1 MGTEDD
7 VKVATDPNL
16 SEHAKKSEHDNKVL
30 LAEQRSSEQ
39 RPSQENNEEE
49 LKRQERIFK
58 IFEQQ
63 DKMDYLKYE
72 EMMEQGGDV
81 IELTDDHR
89 VGEGS
94 PRAFHVNPYAAAYEA
109 RERVGLPY
117 ELDRGTG
124 DYAAFAA
131 SYASKYECWKY

>member
-7 VKVATDPNL
+7 VKVAADPNL
-16 SEHAKKSEHDNKVL
+16 LERTKKSEHGSKVL

-39 RPSQENNEEE
+39 HPSQELNEEE
-49 LKRQERIFK
+49 LKRQERILK

-89 VGEGS
+89 IGEGS
-94 PRAFHVNPYAAAYEA
+94 PRAFHACGGIRGV
-109 RERVGLPY
+109 RESRTSVRTRSWNWRL
-117 ELDRGTG
+117 RG
-124 DYAAFAA
+124 FRCFVR
-131 SYASKYECWKY
+131 K